1 MPRKPKYTKEELI
14 DTAVA
19 IIREEGEESLSARNL
34 VKRLGTAPA
43 TIFTHFNSM
52 DALEE
57 ALTEKVRAIYN
68 VYVNRGLEK
77 NPPFK
82 GFAIEHGKFSLEEPN
97 LYTFLFLQP
106 KASGTLDD
114 IMDREGHREVLVEE
128 AMKVFGCDKET
139 AEEVF
144 ANLVIYMFGL
154 ASMCSKGLCSF
165 TEEEL
170 AKKFGLAAGG
180 FLYAV
185 KENLPWYSVVPE
197 KDGKKVEDSPYLL
210 DK

>member
-1 MPRKPKYTKEELI
+1 
-14 DTAVA
+14 
-19 IIREEGEESLSARNL
+19 
-34 VKRLGTAPA
+34 
-43 TIFTHFNSM
+43 
-52 DALEE
+52 
-57 ALTEKVRAIYN
+57 
-68 VYVNRGLEK
+68 
-77 NPPFK
+77 
-82 GFAIEHGKFSLEEPN
+82 
-97 LYTFLFLQP
+97 
-106 KASGTLDD
+106 
-114 IMDREGHREVLVEE
+114 MDREGHREVLVEE

-185 KENLPWYSVVPE
+185 KENLPWYSVIPG
-197 KDGKKVEDSPYLL
+197 KDGKKIEDSPYLS